1 MQACQFPKQI
11 SWRSATGATEVV
23 RPNCQSQSI
32 ISRSP
37 PAHIAL
43 RSWRVAVVLLFALM
57 FATFQSVQAKSY
69 GDIEQ
74 QRIEKTFAAVD
85 SVSEPQGEFKVRT
98 LSSGDE
104 VLGYVFQSQDVV
116 DIPAYSGKPINMQ
129 VILDTAGVIQDAYV
143 LEHHEPI
150 LLVGIPEA
158 KLHAFN
164 AKYKGI
170 KVNQRVVVGRSSD
183 PDAVTVDAV
192 TGATVTV
199 MVVNEVVM
207 RSAHAVAVSLG
218 LVEDNA
224 GLAQKPATVRKD
236 IYQVADWAQLTGN
249 GAIRR
254 LHLTHGQI
262 DEAFKGSEAEGFDQA
277 AADQVDDTFID
288 LYTAHLNPPTI
299 GRNLLGDNQYR
310 FLMKDLKP
318 GEHAIAVLG
327 SGAYSFKGSGY
338 VRGGIFDRVQLRQFG
353 KTISF
358 HDRDFERLSDV
369 YAEGMPDFREMA
381 IFIVREPAS
390 FDPGSPWALE
400 LLVKRQTG
408 PISGIFSSFELP
420 YQMPEEY
427 LERPQPTAAELA
439 AIEEA
444 NRPLWL
450 NIWYQKSFQI
460 GVISLALLLLTVIL
474 FLQDTFTQR
483 PHFLHWL
490 RRGYLIFTVVFIG
503 WYALGQLSVVNVL
516 TFVHALVQD
525 FRWELFLTDPI
536 IFIIWT
542 FTAASIL
549 LWGRGVF
556 CGWLCP
562 FGALQELINEA
573 ARKLKIPQYELPF
586 ALHERLW
593 AIKYIILLLLFGLS
607 LESLATAE
615 RFAEVEPFKTAITLK
630 FDRQWWFVLYAV
642 ILLVINIFTRKV
654 YCRYVCPLGAAL
666 AIPSKF
672 RLFDWLKRR
681 KECGSPCQLCAK
693 ECEIQAIHPD
703 GHINANE
710 CHYCL
715 DCQMTYH
722 NDDKCPPLILKQKK
736 RSKKAPVSAELIP
749 VVQVVVPERAL

>member
-1 MQACQFPKQI
+1 MALKQL
-11 SWRSATGATEVV
+11 AM
-23 RPNCQSQSI
+23 
-32 ISRSP
+32 SRSFF
-37 PAHIAL
+37 
-43 RSWRVAVVLLFALM
+43 SWSRAGAWLLFFCLALGVE
-57 FATFQSVQAKSY
+57 VQAKPY
-69 GDIEQ
+69 GEIEQ
-74 QRIEKTFAAVD
+74 QRIDLFFPDADAP
-85 SVSEPQGEFKVRT
+85 SAPQGEFNVRT
-98 LSSGDE
+98 LSSGDK
-104 VLGYVFQSQDVV
+104 VLGYVFQSLDVV

-150 LLVGIPEA
+150 LLIGIPEA

-164 AKYKGI
+164 AKYQGI

-207 RSAHAVAVSLG
+207 RAAHKVAVSLG
-218 LVEDNA
+218 LIEDDA
-224 GLAQKPATVRKD
+224 GLAQKPANVRLD
-236 IYQVADWAQLTGN
+236 NYQSADWTQLTGN

-254 LHLTHGQI
+254 LHLTHGQV
-262 DEAFKGSEAEGFDQA
+262 DEAFKGTEAEGVDVA
-277 AADQVDDTFID
+277 APEQVDETFID
-288 LYTAHLNPPTI
+288 LYSAHLNAPTI

-310 FLMKDLKP
+310 FLMEQLKP
-318 GEHAIAVLG
+318 GEQAIAVMG
-327 SGAYSFKGSGY
+327 RGEYSYKGSGY

-353 KTISF
+353 NTISF
-358 HDRDFERLSDV
+358 RDMDHERLSDV
-369 YAEGMPDFREMA
+369 FAAGMPGFDEMS
-381 IFIVREPAS
+381 IFIVRAS
-390 FDPGSPWALE
+390 SEFDPGSPWTLE

-408 PISGIFSSFELP
+408 PTSGIFSSFELG

-427 LERPQPTAAELA
+427 LERPLPTAAELA

-460 GVISLALLLLTVIL
+460 GVILIALLLLTVIL
-474 FLQDTFTQR
+474 FLQDKFTQR

-516 TFVHALVQD
+516 TFVHALVQE

-586 ALHERLW
+586 AVHERLW

-607 LESLATAE
+607 LESLSSAE

-642 ILLVINIFTRKV
+642 LLLVINIFTRKV
-654 YCRYVCPLGAAL
+654 YCRYICPLGAAL

-681 KECGSPCQLCAK
+681 KECGNPCQLCAK

-703 GHINANE
+703 GQINANE

-722 NDDKCPPLILKQKK
+722 NDDKCPPLILKKKK
-736 RSKKAPVSAELIP
+736 RGRGKSAPVDADSIPTKLIP
-749 VVQVVVPERAL
+749 VVQVVEP